1 MATNTTTPTCDDR
14 RRRLLV
20 LEKSMVEAGECVE
33 WRYDRLE
40 ELHCRFDLLRGCIR
54 TSFFTEF
61 SLQQNVTMLK
71 DMRVQPLYDSG
82 KVVVRLQRKIRDEG
96 QKVEL

>member
-33 WRYDRLE
+33 WR
-40 ELHCRFDLLRGCIR
+40 
-54 TSFFTEF
+54 SFT
-61 SLQQNVTMLK
+61 V
-71 DMRVQPLYDSG
+71 DSIFFVG
-82 KVVVRLQRKIRDEG
+82 ASVPPSSRSSPCSRM
-96 QKVEL
+96 